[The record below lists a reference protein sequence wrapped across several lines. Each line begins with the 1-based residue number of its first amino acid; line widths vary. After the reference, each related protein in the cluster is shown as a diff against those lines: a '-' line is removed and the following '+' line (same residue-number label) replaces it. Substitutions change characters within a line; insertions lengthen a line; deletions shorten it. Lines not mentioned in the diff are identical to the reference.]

1 AWMQSAMRFMSIDGF
16 ALGEGRI
23 AQGRFR
29 RRESSGKESSG
40 KGRIPCPLTHRRAV
54 AETFRCQ
61 VDCPH
66 RFVYPGSLLHHLLYA
81 LDPAADRSCA
91 AAQLSVEADSTWT
104 RSIEDS
110 AAGERRVH
118 PYRTSCTCRLWNLRA
133 SHTHGRMAPESTG
146 RFGRTAIQ
154 APAVKKIGGASDP
167 GERRNRE
174 AGHNQC
180 GK

>member
-1 AWMQSAMRFMSIDGF
+1 MQSAMRFMSIDGF

-23 AQGRFR
+23 AQSRFR
-29 RRESSGKESSG
+29 RRESSG
-40 KGRIPCPLTHRRAV
+40 KGRIPCPLTYRQVA

-61 VDCPH
+61 VNRSH
-66 RFVYPGSLLHHLLYA
+66 RSVYPGSLLHDLLHA
-81 LDPAADRSCA
+81 LDSTADHSCA
-91 AAQLSVEADSTWT
+91 VAQLSVEADSTWT

-118 PYRTSCTCRLWNLRA
+118 PYRTSCTCRLWNLWA
-133 SHTHGRMAPESTG
+133 GHTHGRMAPESTG
-146 RFGRTAIQ
+146 RFGRTAVQ

-174 AGHNQC
+174 AGHN
-180 GK
+180 

>member
-1 AWMQSAMRFMSIDGF
+1 MRFMSIDGF

-23 AQGRFR
+23 AQCRFR
-29 RRESSGKESSG
+29 RRESSG

-54 AETFRCQ
+54 AETFRGQ
-61 VDCPH
+61 VDRSH
-66 RFVYPGSLLHHLLYA
+66 RSVYPGSLLHHLLHA
-81 LDPAADRSCA
+81 LDSTADRSCA

-104 RSIEDS
+104 RSVEDS

-118 PYRTSCTCRLWNLRA
+118 PYRTSWTCRLWNLRA
-133 SHTHGRMAPESTG
+133 SHTHGGMAPESTG
-146 RFGRTAIQ
+146 RFGRTAVQ

-174 AGHNQC
+174 AGHN
-180 GK
+180 

>member
-1 AWMQSAMRFMSIDGF
+1 MQSAMRFMSIDGF

-23 AQGRFR
+23 AQSRFR
-29 RRESSGKESSG
+29 RRESSG

-81 LDPAADRSCA
+81 LDPAADRACP

-110 AAGERRVH
+110 AASGRRVH
-118 PYRTSCTCRLWNLRA
+118 SYRTSCSCRFWNLSA
-133 SHTHGRMAPESTG
+133 GYAHGGMAPESTG
-146 RFGRTAIQ
+146 RFGRTAVQ
-154 APAVKKIGGASDP
+154 APAVKKIDGASDP

-174 AGHNQC
+174 ADHN
-180 GK
+180 